1 MPSLAPN
8 GAQVSGADSGLAAAA
23 AQASATVPLVGASAS
38 AAAALPA
45 GARVGATAGDCEA
58 HDRHAHDYHAHDRDA
73 HDRHAHRLV
82 HIPAGT
88 FFMGSNGEGFPA
100 DGEGPVREVQ
110 LSEYTIDKYPVTNA
124 DFAEFVAATG
134 YVTEAERFGWS
145 FVFQLF
151 LADPKAYR
159 SVPAAPWWRQVHG
172 ATWSRPDGPGSGVD
186 ERADHPVVHVSWND
200 AVAYCA
206 WAGVRLPTEAEWE
219 RAARGGLEGRRYPWG
234 DTLRPGGEHRCN
246 IWQGEFPVR
255 NSGEDGWVGTSPVGS
270 YAPNGYDLHDVSG
283 NVWEWCSDWFGADRF
298 GGGSRPALAAGA
310 GPDVNL
316 SAGSRTVAD
325 LHDRG
330 QVADPQ
336 RRHVA
341 TDPRSSPPIADPQGP
356 RHGPGRVV
364 KGGSYLCHASYC
376 NRYRVAA
383 RTFNTPDSTTGHMG
397 FRVARR

>member
-1 MPSLAPN
+1 MERPEPSCCCSVPSLAPE
-8 GAQVSGADSGLAAAA
+8 GARVEGADSRPPAAETQAA
-23 AQASATVPLVGASAS
+23 ATVPLVVAPAP
-38 AAAALPA
+38 AATTVSP
-45 GARVGATAGDCEA
+45 GSHVGATAGDCEA
-58 HDRHAHDYHAHDRDA
+58 RDRHGRDYHARDRDA
-73 HDRHAHRLV
+73 HGHHARDRHAHRLV

-88 FFMGSNGEGFPA
+88 FRMGSNGEGFPS
-100 DGEGPVREVQ
+100 DGEGPVRAVR
-110 LSEYTIDKYPVTNA
+110 LSEYVIDKYPVTNA

-172 ATWSRPDGPGSGVD
+172 ATWCQPEGPGSGVD

-219 RAARGGLEGRRYPWG
+219 RAARGGLEGGRYPWG
-234 DTLRPGGEHRCN
+234 DTLRPDGEHRCN

-255 NSGEDGWVGTSPVGS
+255 NSGEDGWVGTSPVGA
-270 YAPNGYDLHDVSG
+270 YAPNGYGLHDVSG

-298 GGGSRPALAAGA
+298 GGAGRTATGAGA
-310 GPDVNL
+310 GPD
-316 SAGSRTVAD
+316 
-325 LHDRG
+325 
-330 QVADPQ
+330 PK
-336 RRHVA
+336 
-341 TDPRSSPPIADPQGP
+341 PITDPQGP

-397 FRVARR
+397 FRVAR